1 MYKRKKAGV
10 ILLVLAVLTAVVLGA
25 GAYMKTTYTV
35 NTVYV
40 EGNVHYTEDEIKEIV
55 MSGAL
60 GSNSLYL
67 SLKYKNRGIENIP
80 FVDVMDVSILSP
92 DTIKIRVYEKT
103 LTGYIKYLDTYMYF
117 DKDGYVVESSTILTK
132 GVPQITGLEFSHI
145 VVGEKLPV
153 EDDRVFE
160 NILNVTKL
168 LEKYELAAEKIYFN
182 RSGDITLFFGN
193 VKVALGND
201 NRTLEDK
208 LMLLPSFLSTLE
220 GKSGTLQMQTYDEDG
235 GKYTF
240 KPENW
245 DYCG

>member
-1 MYKRKKAGV
+1 MYRRRREGV
-10 ILLVLAVLTAVVLGA
+10 VIMGVLLLLATLVAVGYYVISS
-25 GAYMKTTYTV
+25 YEIQ
-35 NTVYV
+35 TVYV
-40 EGNVHYTEDEIKEIV
+40 EGNVHYSEEEIKEIV
-55 MSGAL
+55 MEGPF

-67 SLKYKNRGIENIP
+67 SLKYRNKGVEGIP

-103 LTGYIKYLDTYMYF
+103 LTGYIKYLDTFMYF
-117 DKDGYVVESSTILTK
+117 DKDGYVVESSTTSTK
-132 GVPQITGLEFSHI
+132 GVPQITGLDFSHI
-145 VVGEKLPV
+145 VVGEKIPV
-153 EDDRVFE
+153 EDERIFD

-201 NRTLEDK
+201 NSTLEDK
-208 LMLLPSFLSTLE
+208 LMLIPSFLPTLE
-220 GKSGTLQMQTYDEDG
+220 GKSGTLQMLTYDEDG

-240 KPENW
+240 KPEN
-245 DYCG
+245 

>member
-1 MYKRKKAGV
+1 MYRRRREGV
-10 ILLVLAVLTAVVLGA
+10 VIMGILLLLVTLVAVGYYVISS
-25 GAYMKTTYTV
+25 YEIQ
-35 NTVYV
+35 TVYV
-40 EGNVHYTEDEIKEIV
+40 EGNVHYSKEEIEEIV
-55 MSGAL
+55 MEGPL

-67 SLKYKNRGIENIP
+67 SLKYRNKGVEGIP
-80 FVDVMDVSILSP
+80 FVDVMDVNILSP

-182 RSGDITLFFGN
+182 RAGDITLFFGN

-208 LMLLPSFLSTLE
+208 LMLLPSFLPTLE

-240 KPENW
+240 KPEN
-245 DYCG
+245 